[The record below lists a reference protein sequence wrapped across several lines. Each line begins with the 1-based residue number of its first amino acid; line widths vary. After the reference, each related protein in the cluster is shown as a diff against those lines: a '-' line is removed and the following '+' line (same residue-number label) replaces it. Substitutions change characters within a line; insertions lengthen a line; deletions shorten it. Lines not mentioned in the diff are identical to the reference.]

1 MWTFHA
7 IKCATYYNTKG
18 FCSTFSTSNRWAW
31 KSNDEA
37 KTECK
42 EGMHMETMTTSALL
56 IINLHKQQNLPV
68 PTTITPKAD
77 HRLI

>member
-1 MWTFHA
+1 
-7 IKCATYYNTKG
+7 
-18 FCSTFSTSNRWAW
+18 
-31 KSNDEA
+31 
-37 KTECK
+37 
-42 EGMHMETMTTSALL
+42 METMTTSALL